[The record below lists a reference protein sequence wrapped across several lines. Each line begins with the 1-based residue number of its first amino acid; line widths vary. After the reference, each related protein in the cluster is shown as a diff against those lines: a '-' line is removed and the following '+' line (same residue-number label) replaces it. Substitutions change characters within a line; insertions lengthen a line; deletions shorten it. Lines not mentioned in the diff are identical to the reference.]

1 MEVDMTPKDD
11 RPQTLD
17 RDFDGVPETG
27 PPIFADAD
35 TDTDIVDVPD
45 VDESQIRSILK
56 LIGTGAHVTMG
67 HPAIDEHWRFT
78 DSELDQLAP
87 PITSWVNRSTRL
99 KAAAQHGD
107 AITIAVALGFYTSR
121 NLRISRE
128 VSEQEADEAQIP
140 DEQVPSD
147 VEGPPGMQPWDE
159 VP

>member
-1 MEVDMTPKDD
+1 MEVDMTPQDD
-11 RPQTLD
+11 RPTTPDLTD
-17 RDFDGVPETG
+17 LGPEASHIPAGAYEPTE
-27 PPIFADAD
+27 PDLA
-35 TDTDIVDVPD
+35 DVPD

-56 LIGTGAHVTMG
+56 LIGTGAHITMG
-67 HPAIDEHWRFT
+67 HPAIEEHWRFT

-128 VSEQEADEAQIP
+128 VSEQEADEAQILDEQFPP
-140 DEQVPSD
+140 DED
-147 VEGPPGMQPWDE
+147 GPPGMQPWGE